1 MAKRSADEQITKD
14 GDGIFDVKDEK
25 SQENFASA
33 DVMASRKILKPKGRN
48 FQFLRKA
55 DAGASSNLTPDGLS
69 EDKAEKLKALANKF
83 LTSIQQ
89 ANLNQVIP
97 DYRPIAQKYLLY
109 YEEILASQDSKIS
122 KSTVE
127 ALSTG
132 NLDKSIAEDKVE
144 NPFAT
149 LAQKAIKTPEVPSGN
164 NAKEELELD
173 SEDEKKSEV
182 KIQGP
187 KFSMSSIPTTKRS
200 AFSFG
205 TNKPAKKNDRDSD
218 SDSEIE
224 IKGPSFTFTKEIKD
238 PIFKLQQS
246 LNISQSQATPIISGG
261 NQELNKDINLSS
273 KIPITVSSGS
283 NKSNESESKNEGSQT
298 AIPSSSQDNEKP
310 SQIVKPVSIGEEE
323 ETVLFQVKAKLMIL
337 KKENVNNP
345 YQSIGVGEL
354 KVLKSEERG
363 SLRVLIRAEGGLR
376 LLLNALLIKDVEY
389 STLGNGS
396 FVRFP
401 ALDDNQQIVTYV
413 IKVGSAENG
422 EKLCGIFNSAKVN

>member
-1 MAKRSADEQITKD
+1 M
-14 GDGIFDVKDEK
+14 
-25 SQENFASA
+25 
-33 DVMASRKILKPKGRN
+33 
-48 FQFLRKA
+48 
-55 DAGASSNLTPDGLS
+55 
-69 EDKAEKLKALANKF
+69 
-83 LTSIQQ
+83 
-89 ANLNQVIP
+89 
-97 DYRPIAQKYLLY
+97 
-109 YEEILASQDSKIS
+109 
-122 KSTVE
+122 
-127 ALSTG
+127 
-132 NLDKSIAEDKVE
+132 
-144 NPFAT
+144 
-149 LAQKAIKTPEVPSGN
+149 
-164 NAKEELELD
+164 
-173 SEDEKKSEV
+173 
-182 KIQGP
+182 
-187 KFSMSSIPTTKRS
+187 
-200 AFSFG
+200 
-205 TNKPAKKNDRDSD
+205 
-218 SDSEIE
+218 
-224 IKGPSFTFTKEIKD
+224 
-238 PIFKLQQS
+238 
-246 LNISQSQATPIISGG
+246 
-261 NQELNKDINLSS
+261 SS

-310 SQIVKPVSIGEEE
+310 VSIGEED